1 MSQQPD
7 LAFFVLL
14 ARHTSLAAAAQE
26 LGVTPPAV
34 SRRLAA
40 LEDRLG
46 VRLLQRT
53 TRRLSL
59 TPEGER
65 YAEEARRILDEVD
78 ALERSLAA
86 SRDVPRGLL
95 RINATFGFGRRHL
108 SPAISEFALQYPDI
122 EVVLHLT
129 DRPLDL
135 AGDGIDIGVRIGPPP
150 DARVLARKIA
160 SNRRLLCASPAYL
173 NARGAPQTPR
183 DLAEHPCIVIR
194 ENEAAFNNWHLVNGK
209 QQATIKVHGPLS
221 TNHGEIAVDWALAGH
236 GILLRSE
243 WDVAAYLRS
252 GELVRVLAP
261 WEGSSADIH
270 AVFPPRHHLS
280 AKVRVFIDFLS
291 ERFAAAPPVAQPS
304 QPD

>member
-1 MSQQPD
+1 MTQHQD

-14 ARHTSLAAAAQE
+14 ARHSSLAAAAQE

-59 TPEGER
+59 TAEGER
-65 YAEEARRILDEVD
+65 YAEEAQRILDEVD
-78 ALERSLAA
+78 TLERSLSA

-95 RINATFGFGRRHL
+95 RINASFGFGRRHL
-108 SPAISEFALQYPDI
+108 SPAISEFARQFPDI
-122 EVVLHLT
+122 EVILHLT

-135 AGDGIDIGVRIGPPP
+135 AGDGMDIGVRFGPPP

-160 SNRRLLCASPAYL
+160 SNRRLLCAAPAYVD
-173 NARGAPQTPR
+173 AKCAPQSPR
-183 DLAEHPCIVIR
+183 DLTEHHCIVIR
-194 ENEAAFNNWHLVNGK
+194 ENDAAFNNWHLVNGK

-221 TNHGEIAVDWALAGH
+221 TNLGEIAVDWALAGH

-261 WEGSSADIH
+261 WVGTSADIH

-280 AKVRVFIDFLS
+280 AKIRVFIDFLS
-291 ERFAAAPPVAQPS
+291 ERFAAAPPVAPACR
-304 QPD
+304 PD